1 MRSAPPL
8 LHRVIGFLL
17 LFLIVFNTSAKA
29 QGELTVFAAASL
41 TNAISEIAKIY
52 TETTNIPVQLSF
64 ASSSTLA
71 RQIEAGAPADVFLSA
86 NPQWMDYLE
95 KRGLV
100 QPGSR
105 VNVIGNRLALIGKP
119 GATNQTSAGTVT
131 KKLFLS
137 HWDDSKWMAIG
148 DPDHVP
154 AGIYGKEALQS
165 LNIWQESRRQLAL
178 TDNVRGALVLVERG
192 EANLAVVYQSDAQ
205 ILPPEFLIGLFDE
218 RDHSEILYPFAITK
232 GGQSDHATSFLS
244 VLQSPKG
251 REILDRAG
259 FTVPESNR

>member
-100 QPGSR
+100 QPGS
-105 VNVIGNRLALIGKP
+105 
-119 GATNQTSAGTVT
+119 
-131 KKLFLS
+131 
-137 HWDDSKWMAIG
+137 
-148 DPDHVP
+148 
-154 AGIYGKEALQS
+154 
-165 LNIWQESRRQLAL
+165 
-178 TDNVRGALVLVERG
+178 
-192 EANLAVVYQSDAQ
+192 
-205 ILPPEFLIGLFDE
+205 
-218 RDHSEILYPFAITK
+218 
-232 GGQSDHATSFLS
+232 
-244 VLQSPKG
+244 
-251 REILDRAG
+251 
-259 FTVPESNR
+259 